1 MGTGRHQI
9 AHFLDPHHNA
19 DTFDSALFWTPA
31 GFLSQYYDVITLRW
45 QRAWGLTLGLEP
57 YLFNELPHANNSPAM
72 ITRSLLPTM
81 GPGGPQS
88 CISNFRNDYIT
99 VTVFANF
106 RFYFKQAHTN
116 GKFRKLPVSYW
127 LFFSCRKASC
137 RMLVLRNG
145 CVALLN

>member
-45 QRAWGLTLGLEP
+45 QRAWGRTLGLDP
-57 YLFNELPHANNSPAM
+57 YLINELPHANNSPAM

-88 CISNFRNDYIT
+88 CISNLRNHNIT
-99 VTVFANF
+99 VTIFTNF
-106 RFYFKQAHTN
+106 HLYFKQAHTRVLLVIFLMSQSFMSHV
-116 GKFRKLPVSYW
+116 GFKKRLCRPVKLKGLEP
-127 LFFSCRKASC
+127 
-137 RMLVLRNG
+137 
-145 CVALLN
+145 